1 LENINNENYYLKI
14 YVKGKFVNSI
24 NLNKLIGR
32 NDDQKLLFPFYRNEE
47 IYVNNSHGK
56 EYWNKKWHD
65 SITIEH
71 DEEYLPNVDSN
82 LIIAD
87 KYPTFI
93 HNDTLFIISKD
104 LFLYKIYLK
113 TLKVE
118 KSNYL
123 GEANNI
129 KKIANQN
136 KIVKAYYYQSYA
148 DEIIDKDKLNEHFA
162 EILKMKS
169 QYRISEKYK
178 SYDLHFY
185 GFISK
190 IDSIFHITSFTRDT
204 AIPDFDYQ
212 KIFDNYKF
220 DTKLIPE
227 FTDKWYFYLLKLS
240 FRNLNDSIAINEK
253 IKEIN
258 SEEEIRQAN
267 AFKDTINGIYIPK
280 DLYDAMDELDKIVPE
295 ESKKEFKEL
304 ENPKKTGIYHFTGG
318 MSIRNKWGLWI
329 NSRLAKYFESFGI
342 YTPDQMST
350 RLLISYWYYL
360 HDSTDF
366 ILNRNFV
373 KFKLDSNLILFIN
386 RTNYID
392 TSYVDVF
399 SWKKINQDKQNKF
412 YLTSAFP
419 KSELVNYLDW
429 NEDSTETEFYENNM
443 DYSLNDYVD
452 SLINYKN
459 YENNNMD
466 PDTIDLSSSLF
477 INYLDFNFI
486 NFIESFYSKMSK
498 IPLKIFPIV
507 DSYLIVNHLDFNSI
521 DSLDYIFT
529 EINKKIRADHP
540 KEFSSDESEEH
551 NAKLIKFL
559 KGKQSYILHVIKFY
573 PLIQFDFKKYKQ
585 EKKNK

>member
-1 LENINNENYYLKI
+1 
-14 YVKGKFVNSI
+14 
-24 NLNKLIGR
+24 
-32 NDDQKLLFPFYRNEE
+32 
-47 IYVNNSHGK
+47 
-56 EYWNKKWHD
+56 
-65 SITIEH
+65 
-71 DEEYLPNVDSN
+71 
-82 LIIAD
+82 
-87 KYPTFI
+87 
-93 HNDTLFIISKD
+93 
-104 LFLYKIYLK
+104 
-113 TLKVE
+113 
-118 KSNYL
+118 
-123 GEANNI
+123 
-129 KKIANQN
+129 
-136 KIVKAYYYQSYA
+136 
-148 DEIIDKDKLNEHFA
+148 
-162 EILKMKS
+162 
-169 QYRISEKYK
+169 
-178 SYDLHFY
+178 
-185 GFISK
+185 
-190 IDSIFHITSFTRDT
+190 
-204 AIPDFDYQ
+204 
-212 KIFDNYKF
+212 
-220 DTKLIPE
+220 
-227 FTDKWYFYLLKLS
+227 
-240 FRNLNDSIAINEK
+240 
-253 IKEIN
+253 
-258 SEEEIRQAN
+258 
-267 AFKDTINGIYIPK
+267 
-280 DLYDAMDELDKIVPE
+280 
-295 ESKKEFKEL
+295 
-304 ENPKKTGIYHFTGG
+304 
-318 MSIRNKWGLWI
+318 
-329 NSRLAKYFESFGI
+329 
-342 YTPDQMST
+342 
-350 RLLISYWYYL
+350 
-360 HDSTDF
+360 
-366 ILNRNFV
+366 
-373 KFKLDSNLILFIN
+373 
-386 RTNYID
+386 
-392 TSYVDVF
+392 VF